1 LELHQWLEECT
12 EQYKQL
18 EKERKKTEA
27 ELARHHLGK
36 RISSANSL
44 PIPRLPPA
52 PSRVDRLIVD
62 FFREHARVV
71 TLLGKMEQLKG
82 EGSLPEEV
90 HQVHRQFLDSIRLLQ
105 QNRLNERT
113 AILQQ
118 LRGEVGRYN
127 EEKGGQIAWAE
138 EGYSCTPCIAE
149 TANLSNALAN
159 VGKAVL
165 RSRAANWCSLIWT
178 IGAQGPEQVAELER
192 ILEANY
198 EASPPEI
205 KLRPI

>member
-1 LELHQWLEECT
+1 MVQPTPLLLRRSAAALELHQWLEECT
-12 EQYKQL
+12 EQYRQL

-71 TLLGKMEQLKG
+71 TLLAKMEQLRDG
-82 EGSLPEEV
+82 AMPEQV
-90 HQVHRQFLDSIRLLQ
+90 HQVHRQFLDAIRLLQ
-105 QNRLNERT
+105 QNRLAERT

-127 EEKGGQIAWAE
+127 EERGEPFEDFIESSSCFSRNRQLDQCFGDCPEGRVAQPCRQLVFPHLDNWAGE
-138 EGYSCTPCIAE
+138 
-149 TANLSNALAN
+149 
-159 VGKAVL
+159 
-165 RSRAANWCSLIWT
+165 SRAA
-178 IGAQGPEQVAELER
+178 R
-192 ILEANY
+192 
-198 EASPPEI
+198 
-205 KLRPI
+205 